1 MIAVGLVSW
10 CLTADVSSAP
20 VPAPTIEG
28 PVTGGLGT
36 PFIAATTFDLSQ
48 VGYVEEEFFIS
59 GTATAFT
66 NVGPL
71 GSDGH
76 WTAIPGDTAAYKTRI
91 LVHRPATPSRFN
103 GTVIVEWLNV
113 SGGLDAAP
121 DWIAAHTGMIHEGMA
136 WVGVSAQF
144 VGVEGGSG
152 LLGLPPRPLK
162 TIDPVRYGSLVH
174 PGDSFSYDMFSQAGQ
189 ALRHPS
195 GPDP

>member
-1 MIAVGLVSW
+1 MSHLNRLLIAVGLVSW

-71 GSDGH
+71 GSDGTTFDH
-76 WTAIPGDTAAYKTRI
+76 DNNQISVWDPAGRPGDTR
-91 LVHRPATPSRFN
+91 VRGRRR
-103 GTVIVEWLNV
+103 
-113 SGGLDAAP
+113 GL
-121 DWIAAHTGMIHEGMA
+121 
-136 WVGVSAQF
+136 
-144 VGVEGGSG
+144 
-152 LLGLPPRPLK
+152 
-162 TIDPVRYGSLVH
+162 
-174 PGDSFSYDMFSQAGQ
+174 
-189 ALRHPS
+189 
-195 GPDP
+195 